1 VPPRLSDFENIA
13 CKVMGIILVILLCL
27 LAFQLMG
34 CAVLRTGGTTIGW
47 TDSGAPIVRSIQAPS
62 SFPLLD
68 NRGILHEYRDSKA
81 YPLITKPTHMSVLQV
96 YCGVHRQWET
106 IRIVWKRSNLTKIE
120 HREENSFW
128 RWNYNVSRNKKQ

>member
-1 VPPRLSDFENIA
+1 MKMS
-13 CKVMGIILVILLCL
+13 IILLSLALLNL
-27 LAFQLMG
+27 G
-34 CAVLRTGGTTIGW
+34 CAHSTSRTIGW
-47 TDSGAPIVRSIQAPS
+47 TDSGAPIVRSVSTQPPS

>member
-1 VPPRLSDFENIA
+1 MS
-13 CKVMGIILVILLCL
+13 KILLSLAL
-27 LAFQLMG
+27 LNLG
-34 CAVLRTGGTTIGW
+34 CARSTSRTIGW

-62 SFPLLD
+62 SFPVLD
-68 NRGILHEYRDSKA
+68 NRGILHKYRDSKA

-106 IRIVWKRSNLTKIE
+106 LRIVWKRSNLTKIE